1 MGVFGPEAGEHDAV
15 GVGLAVA
22 IGVLQIRIRSVLLAT

>member
-1 MGVFGPEAGEHDAV
+1 MELKA

-22 IGVLQIRIRSVLLAT
+22 IGVTVTNGIVFHCEGGFYAE